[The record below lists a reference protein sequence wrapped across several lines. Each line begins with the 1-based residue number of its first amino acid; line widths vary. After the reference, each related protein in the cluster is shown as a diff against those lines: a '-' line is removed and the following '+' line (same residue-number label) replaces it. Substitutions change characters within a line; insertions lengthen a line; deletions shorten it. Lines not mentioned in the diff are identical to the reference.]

1 MLPGTTGLA
10 RDAEDSMI
18 QSCRQLHV
26 RRVAAVLLAL
36 VAAACTREEQPA
48 HSEAHGDAGHWD
60 YGAEHGPAAWG
71 TLDARYA
78 TCANG
83 RAQSPIDIAT
93 ATPNA
98 ELPALTG
105 RFEPAA
111 LHIVHIAHRADVVN
125 TGHSIQVNYADAD
138 TITVGSDAY
147 ALQQYHF
154 HSPSEHQ
161 IAGISFPME
170 MHLVHKSGDGRLAVV
185 GVLIREGRHNAA
197 FDPVWSGLPAIKGAE
212 VVHDSVRVDVDD
224 LLPAAR
230 TTYRYDGSL
239 TTPPCSEGV
248 EWFVLTTPIEL
259 SAQQIA
265 AFRHALAGNN
275 RPVQPL
281 NGRVIAQ
288 DVVR

>member
-1 MLPGTTGLA
+1 MIRPFEAHVSRLA
-10 RDAEDSMI
+10 T
-18 QSCRQLHV
+18 LFLTL
-26 RRVAAVLLAL
+26 AAI
-36 VAAACTREEQPA
+36 ACAREERPA
-48 HSEAHGDAGHWD
+48 HSEAHGEVGHWD

-71 TLDARYA
+71 TLDTQYA
-78 TCANG
+78 TCASG
-83 RAQSPIDIAT
+83 RAQSPIDIVN

-98 ELPALTG
+98 QLPALTG
-105 RFEPAA
+105 RLKPAT
-111 LHIVHIAHRADVVN
+111 LHIVHHVHRADVVN

-138 TITVGSDAY
+138 TITVGSDVY

-161 IAGISFPME
+161 IAGASFPME
-170 MHLVHKSGDGRLAVV
+170 MHLVHKSADGRLAVV

-197 FDPVWSGLPAIKGAE
+197 FDPVWSGLPATKGAE
-212 VVHDSVRVDVDD
+212 VVHDSVTVDVDD
-224 LLPAAR
+224 LLPAVR

-248 EWFVLTTPIEL
+248 QWFVLTTPIEL
-259 SAQQIA
+259 SPEQIA
-265 AFRHALAGNN
+265 AFRQALARNS